1 MAERERTIVA
11 RALCRLNDPVFVAA
25 LSSPDCSS
33 ISEPVANL
41 CGDQE
46 MEMSSKEE
54 EEGFGNYHTWPGAN

>member
-11 RALCRLNDPVFVAA
+11 RALYRLNDPVFVAA
-25 LSSPDCSS
+25 LSPRIRSS
-33 ISEPVANL
+33 ISDF

-54 EEGFGNYHTWPGAN
+54 EKWR